1 MKDTGQPLAQGSG
14 VSIVKILDPAADVS
28 SYFGFKYSFEFQ
40 NPIPLNSDTT
50 YWLVLNLGVDNP
62 TTSNTQAFWASTAQR
77 FRSGAA
83 TSVAPTFPRWK
94 EWATVDLAFQ
104 INGAIAPLPESVTID
119 IKPNKKT
126 ENVINLKKK
135 NLKVAILGSIE
146 FDALQVDPATVKFGT
161 FDPDAASPIRFKGQ
175 DYNHDGYSDLIL
187 TFKLSETGIVCGV
200 AEATLTG
207 ETIPGPAMNF
217 TGTDSFTIEGCP

>member
-94 EWATVDLAFQ
+94 EWATVDLAIQ

-161 FDPDAASPIRFKGQ
+161 FDPDAASPIRFKGPDQ
-175 DYNHDGYSDLIL
+175 LD
-187 TFKLSETGIVCGV
+187 
-200 AEATLTG
+200 
-207 ETIPGPAMNF
+207 TIRRWVDAL
-217 TGTDSFTIEGCP
+217 EGCNRELAYELMNQVMDGKISYQEAWVTG